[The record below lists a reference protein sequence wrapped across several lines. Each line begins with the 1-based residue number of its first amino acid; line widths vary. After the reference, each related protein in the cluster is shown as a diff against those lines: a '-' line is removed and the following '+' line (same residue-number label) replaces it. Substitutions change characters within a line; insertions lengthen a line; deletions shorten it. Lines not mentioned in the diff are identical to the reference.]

1 MKVASGWLRLGVT
14 MNGGR
19 GGGRRGGGGQLSRR
33 EAETN
38 FSYLWVSMK
47 SYKAYSM
54 GEGVVGGR
62 GSGVQSEEE
71 VWGGSEVSR
80 YKQ

>member
-1 MKVASGWLRLGVT
+1 M
-14 MNGGR
+14 R
-19 GGGRRGGGGQLSRR
+19 GGGRWEGEEGCEGMRRGGGKEGGGVRGHEERRRGGGGQLSRR

-54 GEGVVGGR
+54 GGG
-62 GSGVQSEEE
+62 GC
-71 VWGGSEVSR
+71 GG
-80 YKQ
+80 